1 MEKVKSTN
9 SLKNGQY
16 ICDNPPNPP
25 FDPTDPYTQEYLN
38 ICNHT
43 LYCQALEA
51 TTKIEMTCMESSIL
65 ELWGY
70 DYDFT
75 TITRYLIFSIKI
87 PLKNIYFKYYILKK
101 KSFNI
106 LVYLFSKNRK
116 T

>member
-75 TITRYLIFSIKI
+75 TITRYLIFPPNILL
-87 PLKNIYFKYYILKK
+87 LKTEFPHKNDYFKHYI
-101 KSFNI
+101 
-106 LVYLFSKNRK
+106 
-116 T
+116 

>member
-1 MEKVKSTN
+1 M
-9 SLKNGQY
+9 
-16 ICDNPPNPP
+16 
-25 FDPTDPYTQEYLN
+25 DPYDPYTQEYLN

-75 TITRYLIFSIKI
+75 TITRYLIFSPNILLSKTEFSH
-87 PLKNIYFKYYILKK
+87 KNDYFKHYILKK
-101 KSFNI
+101 KI
-106 LVYLFSKNRK
+106 VQPFSSPI
-116 T
+116 